1 MKKGGFSMTEKTARL
16 RELREQLRRKTDLE
30 TRCRELTMQQR
41 ALEEST
47 AQLEQEM
54 LREQEDVSDL
64 QRKSLKSMLYGLT
77 GKKEQKLEQERKE
90 AAAARMKYEAALR
103 EQKDAEYRLTDMNR
117 ELAELEDCAAEYL
130 ALLKELMMTVNNE
143 EATKE
148 MDQLIDR
155 LLIIGETKKEIG
167 HTLEQMEEIRTEL
180 MEADRWATALQFG
193 GREAEE
199 RFMFDAL
206 DNARRKMGHL
216 QVQIRQLQT
225 RFSVL
230 NMEAEIVYHA
240 NILSGFQNRTLS
252 AAAAKQMVK
261 HAQGQN
267 HATKAALQVSLEQ
280 LESIQK
286 KTEEQLENCCENLIK
301 LAEKY

>member
-1 MKKGGFSMTEKTARL
+1 MTEKTARL

-30 TRCRELTMQQR
+30 TRCRELTKQQR
-41 ALEEST
+41 ALEEAT

-54 LREQEDVSDL
+54 LREQEDISDL

-103 EQKDAEYRLTDMNR
+103 EQKDTEYRLTDMNR

-130 ALLKELMMTVNNE
+130 ALLKELMMTINNE

-148 MDQLIDR
+148 MDQLIDH
-155 LLIIGETKKEIG
+155 LLIIGETKKEIS

-216 QVQIRQLQT
+216 LVQIRQLQT

-240 NILSGFQNRTLS
+240 NILPGFQNRMLS

-261 HAQGQN
+261 HAHGQN
-267 HATKAALQVSLEQ
+267 YATKAALQVSLEQ

-286 KTEEQLENCCENLIK
+286 KTERQLEDCCENLIK